1 MSGAKK
7 AVLGVVAAP
16 LVVIA
21 LLAAA
26 WGVDTWMHRDDVV
39 RNVELAGE
47 PVGGMSRVALTK
59 QVQRAGAELPDTP
72 VRIEAGDLTLDTTA
86 GALGLS
92 VDEERTVDQVW
103 DVGRDDPLPTRPVRW
118 FSSFMDPRPAPAHLD
133 VDAGVLTAELARLE
147 GDRRT
152 APVEPTLT
160 ADESGVKLVPGTNG
174 MELTT
179 NEVVKALPTTL
190 GKVGEPITIEVERA
204 VTEPR
209 LTDASVQ
216 ALVDQAEPGHLRQD
230 HDDRRRPDH
239 RGGGQGLPP
248 RLRGGRRRRPG
259 GAHRPPHHEARG
271 GRGAAGPERTGRER
285 QPDQRP
291 LRHPG
296 WRPGSRGR
304 AGRSG
309 LLRAGRPGQDRGRA
323 AGGPD
328 RGGAAHPDRHR
339 GRRRGLG
346 QHPGRH
352 QVVGEFTTK
361 HPAGQPRVTN
371 IHRISDETR
380 GVLIAPGDTFSV
392 NDFVGRRTAEKGYVL
407 APVIENGE
415 HVEDIGGGVS
425 QYATTLFNA
434 AFFGGLDI
442 PAYKAHSEYIS
453 RYPYGREATVAYP
466 SVDLKVRNNTP
477 YGVVIW
483 PTYTGLVGDGAA
495 VVHPVRR
502 GCPDRPEPV
511 QRVRQGHHRTD
522 PDLRGRPRREGQ
534 VQRQLQVL
542 SA

>member
-39 RNVELAGE
+39 RNVELAGK

-59 QVQRAGAELPDTP
+59 QVERAGAELPDTP

-103 DVGRDDPLPTRPVRW
+103 EVGRDDPLPTRPVRW
-118 FSSFMDPRPAPAHLD
+118 FSSFLDPRPAPAHLD

-179 NEVVKALPTTL
+179 NEVVRALPTTL
-190 GKVGEPITIEVERA
+190 GKVGAPITIQVERA
-204 VTEPR
+204 VTKPK

-216 ALVDQAEPGHLRQD
+216 ALVDQANQVTSGKIKMTAGDQTIEVEGKD
-230 HDDRRRPDH
+230 FRPAFAVAVDGAPEAPTA
-239 RGGGQGLPP
+239 RLTMKPEAVAELLARKAPAGSGNPTNVRFDIQGGVPVP
-248 RLRGGRRRRPG
+248 V
-259 GAHRPPHHEARG
+259 A
-271 GRGAAGPERTGRER
+271 
-285 QPDQRP
+285 
-291 LRHPG
+291 
-296 WRPGSRGR
+296 
-304 AGRSG
+304 
-309 LLRAGRPGQDRGRA
+309 GQDA
-323 AGGPD
+323 QVCCGPD
-328 RGGAAHPDRHR
+328 APDKIVAALLAGQTQVALPTRTVTAAE
-339 GRRRGLG
+339 GVAWANTLG
-346 QHPGRH
+346 VT

-380 GVLIAPGDTFSV
+380 GALIAPGDTFSV
-392 NDFVGRRTAEKGYVL
+392 NGFVGRRTAEDGYVL
-407 APVIENGE
+407 APAIENGE
-415 HVEDIGGGVS
+415 HVQDIGGGVS

-442 PAYKAHSEYIS
+442 PAYKAHSEYFS

-477 YGVVIW
+477 FGVVIW
-483 PTYTGLVGDGAA
+483 PTYTASSVTVQLWSTPYAVGAQTAQSQSSGCGKVTTERTRTFVDG
-495 VVHPVRR
+495 
-502 GCPDRPEPV
+502 
-511 QRVRQGHHRTD
+511 RTETD
-522 PDLRGRPRREGQ
+522 KF
-534 VQRQLQVL
+534 
-542 SA
+542 SANYKC